1 MDWRLVFYVLVAAV
15 NIIVLLSVKFN
26 DLLHLGRS
34 VKEIKDNIKEIDDKV
49 DKLAERVS
57 KLEGKVE

>member
-34 VKEIKDNIKEIDDKV
+34 VKEIKDNIKEIDTKV

>member
-34 VKEIKDNIKEIDDKV
+34 VKEIKDNIKEIDTKV
-49 DKLAERVS
+49 DKASRKS
-57 KLEGKVE
+57 K